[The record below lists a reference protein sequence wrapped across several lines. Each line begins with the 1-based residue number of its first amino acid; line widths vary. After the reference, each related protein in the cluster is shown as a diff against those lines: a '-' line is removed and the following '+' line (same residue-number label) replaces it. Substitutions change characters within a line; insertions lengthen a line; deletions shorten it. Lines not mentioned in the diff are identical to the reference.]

1 MPTFDISLMRV
12 DRDDDPTIV
21 EALFRTVDWPALP
34 REGDGLEISPE
45 LEPVTVES
53 IGYSFDGYPNVFVG
67 RIVLDDLQAA
77 QLRKLGWRVR
87 PLPFGRG
94 RG

>member
-1 MPTFDISLMRV
+1 MTVFDISFMRV

-21 EALFRTVDWPALP
+21 EGLFRTVDWPTVP
-34 REGDGLEISPE
+34 REGEGLEIGAG
-45 LEPVTVES
+45 LDPVTVES
-53 IGYSFDGYPNVFVG
+53 VGYDVDGYPNVFVG

-87 PLPFGRG
+87 RLPFGG
-94 RG
+94 R

>member
-1 MPTFDISLMRV
+1 MPIFDISFMRV
-12 DRDDDPTIV
+12 DRDQDPTII

-34 REGDGLEISPE
+34 REGQGLEISPE

-53 IGYSFDGYPNVFVG
+53 VGYGFDGYANVLVG

-77 QLRKLGWRVR
+77 GLRKLGWRVK
-87 PLPFGRG
+87 PLPFSR
-94 RG
+94 R